1 MTDNKDIEQQPVKND
16 EIFEGGG
23 ENLMGKVNVDED
35 PTKCCFFIPIE
46 IGVIIMGIS
55 IILSAVQL
63 VLGVLQYLSYDFIF
77 AVVLG
82 VLGVPLCIAAF
93 YFAMYFKD
101 RENKDGRANLPK
113 GCVYACIT
121 GLAQALWYV
130 VWWLI
135 QGYGL
140 GNIVSQIVSA
150 VITFLIYAYCRGV
163 C

>member
-1 MTDNKDIEQQPVKND
+1 MSERKDIEQQPAEND

-23 ENLMGKVNVDED
+23 EKLMGQVNVDED
-35 PTKCCFFIPIE
+35 PTKCCFVVPIE

-63 VLGVLQYLSYDFIF
+63 VLGVLQYLAVDFIF

-93 YFAMYFKD
+93 YFGMYFKD
-101 RENKDGRANLPK
+101 REDKDGRANLPK

-121 GLAQALWYV
+121 GLAQALWYL
-130 VWWLI
+130 VWFLI
-135 QGYGL
+135 NGL
-140 GNIVSQIVSA
+140 GLGGI
-150 VITFLIYAYCRGV
+150 IT
-163 C
+163 